1 MHLFEHTPLRNDVFH
16 ILQQLP
22 FTGRIF
28 NRKKASKRWKRRRHV
43 IQRDQ
48 VSRQWLDAPLNP
60 FLRSVPLV
68 PASAVVRS

>member
-1 MHLFEHTPLRNDVFH
+1 MHLFDYAPLRNDVFH

-22 FTGRIF
+22 FIGRIF
-28 NRKKASKRWKRRRHV
+28 KNASKRWKRRRHV